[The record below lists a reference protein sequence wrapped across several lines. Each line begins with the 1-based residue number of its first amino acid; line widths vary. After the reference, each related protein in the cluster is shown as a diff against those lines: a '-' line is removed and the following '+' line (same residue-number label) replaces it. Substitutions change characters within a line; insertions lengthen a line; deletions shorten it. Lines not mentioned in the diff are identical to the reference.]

1 MDLDSGSG
9 CGGCEPN
16 EFQCNNKR
24 CVLKTWRCDSDD
36 DCLDGSD
43 EENCPT
49 NPSGREHF
57 RAKFYLEPVCC
68 KQKKFRTSYWFAE

>member
-1 MDLDSGSG
+1 MSVQHSGFSNYDQFQIKTIFTGIDSDSGSG

-43 EENCPT
+43 EENCPS
-49 NPSGREHF
+49 NPSGRKHF
-57 RAKFYLEPVCC
+57 K
-68 KQKKFRTSYWFAE
+68 